1 MLYRPAAAIVFR
13 ARLTRP
19 PSLRV
24 PYRARVS
31 RGQSE
36 GAKLGERSISSR
48 SAAAARH
55 PFGAHCRCI
64 ADGGAA
70 AAGLAAGS
78 YTHQPGSGLAELRS
92 SLAIV
97 ASLS

>member
-36 GAKLGERSISSR
+36 GAKLGKISSPAR
-48 SAAAARH
+48 SEQRCTARH
-55 PFGAHCRCI
+55 PFGAAR
-64 ADGGAA
+64 ALLGASQMA
-70 AAGLAAGS
+70 VRL
-78 YTHQPGSGLAELRS
+78 QPD
-92 SLAIV
+92 
-97 ASLS
+97 